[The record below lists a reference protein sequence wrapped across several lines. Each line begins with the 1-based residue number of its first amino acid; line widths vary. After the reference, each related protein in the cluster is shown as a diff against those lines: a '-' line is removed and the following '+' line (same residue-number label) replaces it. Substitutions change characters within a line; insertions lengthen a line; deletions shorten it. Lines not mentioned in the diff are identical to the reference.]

1 MLESGLLDDMDD
13 DTLSDLAKAIGE
25 QQGKKLSVSRSQILV
40 KKAME
45 THKEWL
51 ALQDIPTPRVRQPW
65 KWKPRSPAMSPV
77 DTITPTRRR
86 GRATPSPLT
95 SPELQAV
102 RSSSAVDD
110 IFTMDDDPSSPSA
123 ASGSTTP
130 KISRPGSHCGLA
142 ARSRGRARLEIYRRG
157 SAKVSGGRG
166 LLRFCLT
173 SSDNCI
179 RVDLRS
185 IMEAQATR
193 TPGRPAPIRPATPGG
208 VLGSTERR
216 PIPGSSPVLTPSKGP
231 SLTGRTPPTS
241 SAPWRP
247 VDNRKTSLSTVQAQ
261 QAGGGPSTSSA
272 NPILSTPG
280 RPAGTQASPVVN
292 ASKVITPVRLQPAPP
307 GVQRKA
313 SYVSQRV
320 TT

>member
-1 MLESGLLDDMDD
+1 VSLASPPFSSRSELTRQTELLLDRLVLVCSRVIIRHCNEYNAASLACEANFYQATTLKLSIFDYIISCMETMLESGLLDDMDD

-65 KWKPRSPAMSPV
+65 KWKPRSPALSPV

-102 RSSSAVDD
+102 RSTSAVDD

-130 KISRPGSHCGLA
+130 KISRPVTPLDLTAGSQRGA
-142 ARSRGRARLEIYRRG
+142 GAGPVWRSTA
-157 SAKVSGGRG
+157 V
-166 LLRFCLT
+166 
-173 SSDNCI
+173 
-179 RVDLRS
+179 
-185 IMEAQATR
+185 EAQ
-193 TPGRPAPIRPATPGG
+193 
-208 VLGSTERR
+208 
-216 PIPGSSPVLTPSKGP
+216 K
-231 SLTGRTPPTS
+231 
-241 SAPWRP
+241 
-247 VDNRKTSLSTVQAQ
+247 
-261 QAGGGPSTSSA
+261 
-272 NPILSTPG
+272 
-280 RPAGTQASPVVN
+280 
-292 ASKVITPVRLQPAPP
+292 
-307 GVQRKA
+307 
-313 SYVSQRV
+313 
-320 TT
+320 